1 MERWVQAA
9 AHGVP
14 TVATKNGGP
23 VDIMATLHHGLL
35 VDPTNS
41 RQIGDALLKILT
53 NPEVWDEMS
62 HNGPPPPATH
72 LPLPCSFCSS
82 VVFAPGAWTKQAVFL
97 HNSGSLIYS
106 QTESWRPISDVWQE
120 TQYLALVV
128 QKQLTWAVVV
138 QVWPTS
144 WHTPGS
150 ATARSTWRLWRWRS
164 ASSRPRRY
172 TNHCFA
178 TPSPA
183 VGMQDLQSLLPSKA
197 TCVRLRALQCWP
209 AAEVPEPAEW
219 QLGREHAEAGR
230 AGGQPHDHRL

>member
-1 MERWVQAA
+1 MQAA

-97 HNSGSLIYS
+97 HNSGSLIHS

-128 QKQLTWAVVV
+128 QKQLTWAVVGAGV
-138 QVWPTS
+138 ANIMAYSWFSHCKKYLEALEMEKRFIKTQKVHKSLLCHTISGS
-144 WHTPGS
+144 WHARPPV
-150 ATARSTWRLWRWRS
+150 TAS
-164 ASSRPRRY
+164 
-172 TNHCFA
+172 
-178 TPSPA
+178 
-183 VGMQDLQSLLPSKA
+183 Q
-197 TCVRLRALQCWP
+197 
-209 AAEVPEPAEW
+209 
-219 QLGREHAEAGR
+219 
-230 AGGQPHDHRL
+230 

>member
-1 MERWVQAA
+1 M
-9 AHGVP
+9 P

-53 NPEVWDEMS
+53 NPAVWDEMS

-97 HNSGSLIYS
+97 HTSGSLIHS
-106 QTESWRPISDVWQE
+106 QLNHGVHSQVCGRSRNIWPFSGR
-120 TQYLALVV
+120 
-128 QKQLTWAVVV
+128 KQLTWAVVDAGV
-138 QVWPTS
+138 ANIMAYS
-144 WHTPGS
+144 WFSHCKKYLEALEMEKRFIKTQKVH
-150 ATARSTWRLWRWRS
+150 
-164 ASSRPRRY
+164 
-172 TNHCFA
+172 NHCFA

-197 TCVRLRALQCWP
+197 TCVRLRAL
-209 AAEVPEPAEW
+209 
-219 QLGREHAEAGR
+219 
-230 AGGQPHDHRL
+230 